1 MLNGKRKS
9 LRDSQVGK
17 TGHSGSKRIRESQ
30 EGDLSH
36 ESPGKT
42 GKNNHS
48 GLKRTQ
54 SAGGEKSVLLQK
66 KYEREMGS
74 KEIELTRRA
83 SDTMGYEMIYKEW
96 VEVIVL
102 YLINK
107 LDLRSFHDSNY
118 AADMEIVLDA
128 KFLELAEVGS
138 RKIRTEGL
146 PWARTWCPVSKK
158 NEAVEWKEKCER
170 YEAYDQYLI
179 RKSEDIEKEN
189 LLA

>member
-1 MLNGKRKS
+1 MSNGKRKS
-9 LRDSQVGK
+9 LGDSKVGK

-30 EGDLSH
+30 EGDLSN

-96 VEVIVL
+96 VEVIV
-102 YLINK
+102 
-107 LDLRSFHDSNY
+107 
-118 AADMEIVLDA
+118 
-128 KFLELAEVGS
+128 
-138 RKIRTEGL
+138 
-146 PWARTWCPVSKK
+146 
-158 NEAVEWKEKCER
+158 
-170 YEAYDQYLI
+170 
-179 RKSEDIEKEN
+179 
-189 LLA
+189 